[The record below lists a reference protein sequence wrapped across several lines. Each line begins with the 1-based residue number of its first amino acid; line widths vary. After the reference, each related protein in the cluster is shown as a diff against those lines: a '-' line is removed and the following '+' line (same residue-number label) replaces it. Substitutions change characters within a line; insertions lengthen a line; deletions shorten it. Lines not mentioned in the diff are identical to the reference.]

1 MPRHATSPRLERLL
15 MFVPW
20 VMAHPEATLDEIGE
34 RFKMTRDELVADV
47 QLLFMCGLPPFGPGD
62 LIEAWIDGDH
72 VHIGAA
78 DYLSRPLRLT
88 RWEAVELLVM
98 GRAMAALPGL
108 AEADSLHRALGKLEG
123 ALSPEDAAAA
133 EDLAKRVAVE
143 LEGTGAEPLLADL
156 RDAIAARRRLLI
168 RYYSFGRDEVTERTV
183 DPYVVFSAIGNWYLS
198 AADEQSGEDRVFRV
212 DRIEQLTPTDETF
225 EFPTGFDPGRAT
237 GAGLFVPSPRDIEVT
252 LDLGPGAGWVLEI
265 TPHDRAEPQKDG
277 WTRMTL
283 RTPHLEWLE
292 RLVLRLGGDVRVIAP
307 EGLGERVKIAARR
320 ALERYKGSDP
330 KKPAIRRRRSA
341 GPSAR

>member
-1 MPRHATSPRLERLL
+1 ML
-15 MFVPW
+15 VPW
-20 VMAHPEATLDEIGE
+20 VMAHPNATVDEISE
-34 RFKMTRDELVADV
+34 RFKMSRDDLVADV
-47 QLLFMCGLPPFGPGD
+47 ELLFMCGLPPFGPGD

-98 GRAMAALPGL
+98 GRAMAGLPGL

-133 EDLAKRVAVE
+133 ADLAKRVAVE
-143 LEGTGAEPLLADL
+143 LEGTGAESLLADL
-156 RDAIAARRRLLI
+156 RDAIAGRKRLKI
-168 RYYSFGRDEVTERTV
+168 TYYSFGRDEVTERTV

-198 AADEQSGEDRVFRV
+198 AADDQSGEDRVFRV
-212 DRIEQLTPTDETF
+212 DRIEHMSPTGETF
-225 EFPTGFDPGRAT
+225 ELRAGFDPGRAAGT
-237 GAGLFVPSPRDIEVT
+237 GLFVPSPRDIEVT
-252 LDLGPGAGWVLEI
+252 LDLGPAAAWVLEI
-265 TPHDRAEPQKDG
+265 TPHERAESQDGG

-292 RLVLRLGGDVRVIAP
+292 RLVLRLGDDVRIIAP
-307 EGLGERVKIAARR
+307 EALGERVKIAARR
-320 ALERYKGSDP
+320 ALERYKGPVREKRAST
-330 KKPAIRRRRSA
+330 RRRRAA

>member
-1 MPRHATSPRLERLL
+1 MPRLATSPRLERLL
-15 MFVPW
+15 MLVPW

-34 RFKMTRDELVADV
+34 RFKMSRDELVADV

-156 RDAIAARRRLLI
+156 RDAIAGRRRLQI
-168 RYYSFGRDEVTERTV
+168 TYYSFGRDEVTQRTV
-183 DPYVVFSAIGNWYLS
+183 DPYVVFSAFGNWYLS
-198 AADEQSGEDRVFRV
+198 AGDDLSGEDRVFRV
-212 DRIEQLTPTDETF
+212 DRIEQMTPTDETF
-225 EFPTGFDPGRAT
+225 ELPAGFDPGRKA
-237 GAGLFVPSPRDIEVT
+237 GAGLFVPSARDIEVT

-265 TPHDRAEPQKDG
+265 TPHDRAERHDDS

-292 RLVLRLGGDVRVIAP
+292 RLVLRLGNDVRVVAP
-307 EGLGERVKIAARR
+307 EALGERVKIAARR
-320 ALERYKGSDP
+320 ALERYKDP
-330 KKPAIRRRRSA
+330 EAKPKATRRLR
-341 GPSAR
+341 